1 MGMKSFLAAGV
12 VSAVVLG
19 GSGVASAVDGPDPA
33 RGPCDDHG
41 TWPAI
46 AQGEPRD
53 FDPGDKGAQTF
64 WHDRQGWH
72 VRVTHRPNGER
83 TFTGRITTPT
93 GRFVLVREVKDEA
106 ADKVRVSDDGTS
118 LSYSFSNHGLVDG
131 VDFRVACSRRLDVAA
146 AADGRRLPTD
156 RIELGRFSAHPTS
169 NPFSFQRS

>member
-12 VSAVVLG
+12 IGAVVIG
-19 GSGVASAVDGPDPA
+19 GGVAASADGAASPPK
-33 RGPCDDHG
+33 RCDEPG

-46 AQGEPRD
+46 AQGQPRQ
-53 FDPGDKGAQTF
+53 FEAGDKGAMTM
-64 WHDRQGWH
+64 WHDDGGWH

-106 ADKVRVSDDGTS
+106 ADKVSVSDGGKT
-118 LSYSFSNHGLVDG
+118 LAYSFSNHGFIDG
-131 VDFRVACSRRLDVAA
+131 LDFRVECTRRMEVAS
-146 AADGRRLPTD
+146 AADGNRLPTD

-169 NPFSFQRS
+169 NPFTLQRT